1 MTVFKLLDADLIIN
15 IIRTFSLVNEEQREN
30 ILDSIKIDNHFQFVT
45 TKEVKSEVNQR
56 LLKKKSNNE
65 TDEFFSNKKDTI
77 KQIERRLFKKI
88 RILSI
93 EKNCALTVLISS
105 TNLRNLGEK
114 SLVGLLLCK
123 YHKLLTD
130 HQDSVFIVSN
140 NHKDIQPIYRKAVQ
154 LYQQNTQLPK
164 ELSNLQSIP
173 EFYIELLKHLRI
185 DKEVIIFFLY
195 ISNIDTKTCDSKVI
209 EIFRDLS

>member
-15 IIRTFSLVNEEQREN
+15 IIRTLSLVNEEKRED

-45 TKEVKSEVNQR
+45 TKEVKNEVNQR
-56 LLKKKSNNE
+56 LLKKKSKNE
-65 TDEFFSNKKDTI
+65 TDEFFSNRKDII
-77 KQIERRLFKKI
+77 KQIQRRLFKEI
-88 RILSI
+88 RVLSI

-114 SLVGLLLCK
+114 SLVALLLCK

-130 HQDSVFIVSN
+130 HQDSVFIISN

-154 LYQQNTQLPK
+154 LYPLNTQLPK
-164 ELSNLQSIP
+164 EPSNIQSIP

-185 DKEVIIFFLY
+185 DKEVIIYFLY
-195 ISNIDTKTCDSKVI
+195 VSNIDTKTFDSKVI